1 MNLSIIILNFFAFVL
16 LTFLTSC
23 GVPDMYG
30 QSGSLKYLPK
40 VELNYQGLDLQKF
53 QDSLIFHADSCGFL
67 VIAKEEVAKMRDVR
81 KLIYFDTD
89 PKGYVIIQDATMS
102 KQLEFYIHLRVEQDK
117 DGYSVHTDEFDSKQ
131 LKDLQKRLNLLLT
144 K

>member
-1 MNLSIIILNFFAFVL
+1 
-16 LTFLTSC
+16 
-23 GVPDMYG
+23 
-30 QSGSLKYLPK
+30 
-40 VELNYQGLDLQKF
+40 
-53 QDSLIFHADSCGFL
+53 
-67 VIAKEEVAKMRDVR
+67 MRDVR

-102 KQLEFYIHLRVEQDK
+102 KQLEFHIHLRVEQDK